1 MGQNTTTRRLPLLNN
16 LKIAT
21 PCSESWD
28 GMVGDDQVRFCG
40 GCLKNVYNISAMTTR
55 EAQELI
61 ADKEGDVCIRM
72 FQRRDGTLINADCP
86 VGIRRQRATKV
97 AAAAMVFGSAGVALA
112 AAAPPAD
119 APCDNPRF
127 AQHNRQHSRA
137 EKQPQ
142 PDTPNWLETMF
153 DDDDHVE
160 LMGDVEYVPPV
171 DEPEEQHM
179 RMGKIALPD

>member
-86 VGIRRQRATKV
+86 VGIRRQRAQRFFDRALDQVDTNLFV
-97 AAAAMVFGSAGVALA
+97 VVGAGHLFDGRERPDERDTAA
-112 AAAPPAD
+112 
-119 APCDNPRF
+119 R
-127 AQHNRQHSRA
+127 
-137 EKQPQ
+137 
-142 PDTPNWLETMF
+142 
-153 DDDDHVE
+153 DDH
-160 LMGDVEYVPPV
+160 L
-171 DEPEEQHM
+171 
-179 RMGKIALPD
+179 LLC